1 MKKIVIASNN
11 EHKIKEIKEILKE
24 FPFEVI
30 GMQEAGVDLE
40 VEETGETF
48 MENAFLK
55 AKAIYDS
62 FSNEDYLIIS
72 DDSGIAV
79 DALDG
84 KPGVY
89 SARFAGEHGNSKKNN
104 DKLLAMLEGKS
115 FEERKAKFICAMVLI
130 GLGEEAIKVQGE
142 VEGYVTYEEK
152 GIDGFGYDPIFY
164 VAEFQKT
171 FAEMTACEKNAVS
184 HRGRALKM
192 LTNEIASRLKL

>member
-30 GMQEAGVDLE
+30 GMQEAGVDIE

-48 MENAFLK
+48 MENAYLK

-130 GLGEEAIKVQGE
+130 GLGEGAIKVQGE
-142 VEGYVTYEEK
+142 VEGYVTYEER

-171 FAEMTACEKNAVS
+171 FAEMTAYEKNAVS
-184 HRGRALKM
+184 HRGRALEM